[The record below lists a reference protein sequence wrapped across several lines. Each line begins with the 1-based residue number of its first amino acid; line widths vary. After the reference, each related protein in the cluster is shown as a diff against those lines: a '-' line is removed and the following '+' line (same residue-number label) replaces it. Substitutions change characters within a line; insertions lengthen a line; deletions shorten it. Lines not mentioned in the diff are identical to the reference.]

1 MNKLSDMILNKMS
14 TDVIITMTPDL
25 VHFRRKELKISIK
38 TVVFLSLD
46 ENNPKVVGVGDELSS
61 SAANRRVDLFK
72 QNSWDQTHHSK
83 KEILSAFFKHCM
95 HKIHKDAKAI
105 VRPKIIVKGTESL
118 EELFCGYQQDLLQM
132 VLTDSGAREVIF
144 ES

>member
-14 TDVIITMTPDL
+14 TDITITMNPDL
-25 VHFRRKELKISIK
+25 VHLQRKELKVSVK
-38 TVVFLSLD
+38 TVVFLSFD
-46 ENNPKVVGVGDELSS
+46 EENPKVVGVGDEQSS

-72 QNSWDQTHHSK
+72 QNSWDQTRHSK
-83 KEILSAFFKHCM
+83 KEILCAFFKHCIR
-95 HKIHKDAKAI
+95 KIHKDAKTI

-118 EELFCGYQQDLLQM
+118 EEILCGYQQDLLQI
-132 VLTDSGAREVIF
+132 VLTESGAREVIF